1 MMAGDL
7 QRFAEPMRILGVG
20 WGGIII
26 KQSALFNRL
35 HRSGAAWTDHYGW
48 QVPASFTAAGP
59 EAASVRESV
68 GLADLSWTLKLD
80 LRGYGLRRP
89 LTLGDDAFSWDLGPL
104 HRLVTC
110 EPPARNA
117 ILERLEALQADGS
130 DGSGIPPIYM
140 TDVTSVFAQFL
151 LAGPRS
157 RQVLGKL
164 TSVDAA
170 ERSLPDLSCR
180 QTSLAH
186 VGAMILRKDF
196 DGVPAFHV
204 LVSREYGESVWD
216 AMLHAGHEFR
226 LSPFGLQAQQLLG
239 V

>member
-1 MMAGDL
+1 VFS
-7 QRFAEPMRILGVG
+7 RH
-20 WGGIII
+20 
-26 KQSALFNRL
+26 

-48 QVPASFTAAGP
+48 QVPASFTAAET

-68 GLADLSWTLKLD
+68 GLADLSWILKFD
-80 LRGYGLRRP
+80 LKGY
-89 LTLGDDAFSWDLGPL
+89 APL
-104 HRLVTC
+104 HCLVTC

-117 ILERLEALQADGS
+117 ILERLEALQAAGS
-130 DGSGIPPIYM
+130 DGSGIPPIYL
-140 TDVTSVFAQFL
+140 TEVTSVFAQFL

-157 RQVLGKL
+157 RQVLSKL
-164 TSVDAA
+164 TSVDVAA
-170 ERSLPDLSCR
+170 RALPDRSCR

-186 VGAMILRKDF
+186 AGAMILRKDF

-216 AMLHAGHEFR
+216 AMVHAGHEFH
-226 LSPFGLQAQQLLG
+226 LSPIGLRAQQLLG

>member
-1 MMAGDL
+1 VFS
-7 QRFAEPMRILGVG
+7 RH
-20 WGGIII
+20 
-26 KQSALFNRL
+26 

-48 QVPASFTAAGP
+48 QVPASFTAAET

-68 GLADLSWTLKLD
+68 GLADLSWILKFD
-80 LRGYGLRRP
+80 LKGYGLRCP
-89 LTLGDDAFSWDLGPL
+89 LALGGDAFSWDLGPL

-117 ILERLEALQADGS
+117 TLERLEALQAAGS
-130 DGSGIPPIYM
+130 DGSGIPPIYL
-140 TDVTSVFAQFL
+140 TEVTSVFAQFL

-157 RQVLGKL
+157 RQVLNKL
-164 TSVDAA
+164 TSVDVAA
-170 ERSLPDLSCR
+170 RALPDRSCR

-186 VGAMILRKDF
+186 AGAMILRKDF

-216 AMLHAGHEFR
+216 AMVHAGHEFH
-226 LSPFGLQAQQLLG
+226 LSPVGLQAQQLLG